1 MLTKAKTFGL
11 NRFNSDFSPGQ
22 AGTSNIVLNQLKQYD
37 IFDIG
42 AMFSCW
48 FGYSNNASISGA
60 SKIAQNNT
68 NKAFVCSDW
77 ADIETSLVETMNI
90 RSALNELPFA
100 SMKRSKSTQR
110 IQVLGFTAVFFLS
123 ITSLSADEQVIYP
136 EACSPQNT
144 YCYFQRYGNIKLPR
158 IEPIQASKIR
168 LVFFFYFL
176 QA

>member
-1 MLTKAKTFGL
+1 MIFLTSEPSSVADSAIQTMQV
-11 NRFNSDFSPGQ
+11 SQGQ
-22 AGTSNIVLNQLKQYD
+22 VKLPKD
-37 IFDIG
+37 
-42 AMFSCW
+42 
-48 FGYSNNASISGA
+48 
-60 SKIAQNNT
+60 NT

-100 SMKRSKSTQR
+100 SMKRSKSTQG
-110 IQVLGFTAVFFLS
+110 IQVLGFMAVFFLL

-168 LVFFFYFL
+168 LFFSIFYKLRFKPL
-176 QA
+176 TTSN

>member
-1 MLTKAKTFGL
+1 MIFLTSEPSSVADSAIQTMQVSQGKVKLPT
-11 NRFNSDFSPGQ
+11 D
-22 AGTSNIVLNQLKQYD
+22 
-37 IFDIG
+37 
-42 AMFSCW
+42 
-48 FGYSNNASISGA
+48 
-60 SKIAQNNT
+60 NT

-100 SMKRSKSTQR
+100 SMKRSKSPQR
-110 IQVLGFTAVFFLS
+110 IQVLGFMAVFFLL

-168 LVFFFYFL
+168 LFFSIFYKLRFKPL
-176 QA
+176 TTSN

>member
-1 MLTKAKTFGL
+1 MIFLTSEPSSVADSAIQTMQV
-11 NRFNSDFSPGQ
+11 SQGQ
-22 AGTSNIVLNQLKQYD
+22 VKLPKD
-37 IFDIG
+37 
-42 AMFSCW
+42 
-48 FGYSNNASISGA
+48 
-60 SKIAQNNT
+60 NT

-77 ADIETSLVETMNI
+77 ADIETSLVESMNI
-90 RSALNELPFA
+90 RSARNELPFA

-110 IQVLGFTAVFFLS
+110 IQVLGFMAVFFLL

-168 LVFFFYFL
+168 LFFSIFYKLRFKPL
-176 QA
+176 TTSN

>member
-1 MLTKAKTFGL
+1 MIFLTSEPSSVADSAIQTMQV
-11 NRFNSDFSPGQ
+11 SQGQ
-22 AGTSNIVLNQLKQYD
+22 VKLPKD
-37 IFDIG
+37 
-42 AMFSCW
+42 
-48 FGYSNNASISGA
+48 
-60 SKIAQNNT
+60 NT

-110 IQVLGFTAVFFLS
+110 IQVLGFMAVFFLL
-123 ITSLSADEQVIYP
+123 IKSLSADEQVIYP

-168 LVFFFYFL
+168 LFFSIFYKLRFKPL
-176 QA
+176 TTSN